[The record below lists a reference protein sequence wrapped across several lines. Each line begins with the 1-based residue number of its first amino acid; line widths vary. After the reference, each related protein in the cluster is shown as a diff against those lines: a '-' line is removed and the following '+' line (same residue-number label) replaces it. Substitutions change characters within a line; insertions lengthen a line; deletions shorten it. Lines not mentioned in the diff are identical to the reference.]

1 MLAPYGLNRNLYVAG
16 HPSSEPGERNKTERD
31 PTMPDIIQGLILT
44 ADPSCATEIREH
56 AAASHPRLFLRSVQE
71 LSDESELDSLVR
83 IYSPSLLFLDMDDT
97 ELAEY
102 VCSVVRGRIPHAQ
115 IIGFARDLSKEALLT
130 ALRYGLRD
138 VLQCPLTA
146 GNINSAIQRAIE
158 QLEASGHGSGSNN
171 RNQIFC
177 FLPAKAG
184 SGASTL
190 AIHSAAALSK
200 IAQDGRKAAL
210 LDLDFE
216 CGVVDFLLNEPYE
229 QGVKHLLAFADNLDE
244 GVWKRAVQ
252 SAGNLDVVRTGSQG
266 RPVKASAQQI
276 RGLLAYARANY
287 DYTCLDLPEQL
298 NEAATTALEFCDAVL
313 LVCTPDL
320 ASAHLT
326 RRRLSLL
333 REYGLQRQVK
343 VILNRNQS
351 KSQLGKKEVEELLD
365 TEVFAVIDNDYQGLQ
380 NAILRGRLMEK
391 GSSLGKQFSQ
401 MAQRLAGI
409 GGKKKQGSLSQDG
422 IWQNLKR
429 LIGLRGASEA
439 ASEPAKTR
447 KRQLLL
453 PPPSSDPAGMQASST
468 TRSSHSI
475 PVLDLS
481 RSSL

>member
-1 MLAPYGLNRNLYVAG
+1 
-16 HPSSEPGERNKTERD
+16 
-31 PTMPDIIQGLILT
+31 MPEIIQGLILT
-44 ADPSCATEIREH
+44 ADPSCAAEIREY
-56 AAASHPRLFLRSVQE
+56 AAAAHPRLFLRSVQE

-83 IYSPSLLFLDMDDT
+83 ICSPSILFLDMDDV

-115 IIGFARDLSKEALLT
+115 IIGFARDLSKEALL
-130 ALRYGLRD
+130 AAVRYGLRD
-138 VLQCPLTA
+138 VLQCPLS
-146 GNINSAIQRAIE
+146 GININSAIQSAIE
-158 QLEASGHGSGSNN
+158 QLEANGHGVGSN

-184 SGASTL
+184 SGASTI
-190 AIHSAAALSK
+190 AMHSAAALSQ

-216 CGVVDFLLNEPYE
+216 CGMVDFLLNGRYE
-229 QGVKHLLAFADNLDE
+229 QGVKHLLEFSNNLDE
-244 GVWKRAVQ
+244 GLWKRAVQ
-252 SAGNLDVVRTGSQG
+252 STGRLDVVRTGSMG
-266 RPVKASAQQI
+266 RPVRASAQQI

-287 DYTCLDLPEQL
+287 DFTCLDLPEQL
-298 NEAATTALEFCDAVL
+298 NDASMAALEFCDAVL

-333 REYGLQRQVK
+333 CEYGFDRQVK
-343 VILNRNQS
+343 VVLNRNQS
-351 KSQLGKKEVEELLD
+351 KSQLGRKEIEELLGV
-365 TEVFAVIDNDYQGLQ
+365 EVFAVIDNDYHGLQ
-380 NAILRGRLMEK
+380 SAVLKGRLMET
-391 GSSLGKQFSQ
+391 GSSLGKQFTQ

-409 GGKKKQGSLSQDG
+409 GPKKKQGSLSQDG

-429 LIGLRGASEA
+429 LIGLSASGEVGAK
-439 ASEPAKTR
+439 PAKTR

-453 PPPSSDPAGMQASST
+453 PPPSEPAGTNASST
-468 TRSSHSI
+468 GLDSSVT
-475 PVLDLS
+475 VLDLS